1 MDADRLFWG
10 NADIGALTDKHY
22 LQLVDNGFID
32 IKLIDIITL
41 F

>member
-1 MDADRLFWG
+1 MDAGMLFWD

-32 IKLIDIITL
+32 ITLIELIN
-41 F
+41 